1 MKKIFSYDIINI
13 TYDKL
18 GGVSIKEI
26 KMDCNKIWTD
36 LQDSI
41 KQAVEAEVS
50 YIVHIKPSKAVS
62 FEDSV
67 FTISVPSSINKNM
80 IEFRFKNKIESI
92 LEAYTGQ
99 KVTLLTILDS
109 EVEQFMKSES
119 EHNYK
124 IPVSQTNNSG
134 SSLNEKY
141 TFENFVIG
149 SSNEYAAAA
158 AISTS
163 ENPGRIYNPLFLY
176 GNSGLGKTHLMYAI
190 GNKIKKEHPEYKV
203 VYIPTENFTNEFV
216 ECIKNYKM
224 EEFRKKYRKADVLL
238 VDDVQFLQNRE
249 GFQEEFFHTF
259 NDLHSLNKQ
268 IVLTSDRKPS
278 ELITLEERLRTRFSQ
293 GLQIDI
299 TVPNYETRLAI
310 LRKKAELN
318 DYNISND
325 ILEYIANRIKS
336 NVREL
341 EGALLKVISIAQLSH
356 KEVDINLT
364 KFAIES
370 ILPKDGIV
378 KITPDKIMD
387 KVCTFYDVTKEELIG
402 KSRVKTLVVPRQ
414 VAMYLCS
421 KLTDMNAGMIGKTFG
436 NKDRT
441 TVLYSIDKIE
451 DDLAN
456 DNVLKTNIDYIIK
469 DLQTV

>member
-1 MKKIFSYDIINI
+1 
-13 TYDKL
+13 
-18 GGVSIKEI
+18 
-26 KMDCNKIWTD
+26 MDCNKIWSD
-36 LQDSI
+36 VQELI
-41 KQAVEAEVS
+41 KKAVEAEVS
-50 YIVHIKPSKAVS
+50 YVVHIKPAKAVS
-62 FEDSV
+62 FENSV
-67 FTISVPSSINKNM
+67 FTVAVPSSINKNM

-92 LEAYTGQ
+92 LETYTGQ
-99 KVTLLTILDS
+99 KVTLQIILDD
-109 EVEQFMKSES
+109 ETDEFLKSI
-119 EHNYK
+119 K
-124 IPVSQTNNSG
+124 QTDDTISMSATHQRTDNST
-134 SSLNEKY
+134 LNEKY
-141 TFENFVIG
+141 TFETFVIG
-149 SSNEYAAAA
+149 SSNEYAASA

-176 GNSGLGKTHLMYAI
+176 GNSGLGKTHLMCAI
-190 GNKIKKEHPEYKV
+190 GNKIKKEHPDYKV

-224 EEFRKKYRKADVLL
+224 AEFRKKYRNADVLM

-278 ELITLEERLRTRFSQ
+278 ELVTLEERLRTRFSQ

-310 LRKKAELN
+310 LKKKSELN
-318 DYNISND
+318 NYNISSD
-325 ILEYIANRIKS
+325 ILEYIADRIKS

-341 EGALLKVISIAQLSH
+341 EGALLKVVSIAQLSH
-356 KEVDINLT
+356 KEIDIELT
-364 KFAIES
+364 KYAIES

-387 KVCTFYDVTKEELIG
+387 KVSTFYDVTKEELIG

-441 TVLYSIDKIE
+441 TVIHSVQKIE
-451 DDLAN
+451 GDLET
-456 DNVLKTNIDYIIK
+456 DPVLKTNIDYIIK
-469 DLQTV
+469 DLQTL

>member
-1 MKKIFSYDIINI
+1 
-13 TYDKL
+13 
-18 GGVSIKEI
+18 
-26 KMDCNKIWTD
+26 MDCTKIWEE
-36 LQDSI
+36 LQDAI
-41 KQAVEAEVS
+41 KNAVEAQVS
-50 YIVHIKPSKAVS
+50 YTVHIRPAKAVS

-67 FTISVPSSINKNM
+67 FTIAVPSSINRNM

-99 KVTLLTILDS
+99 KITLNVMLEDELKNLKETAIS
-109 EVEQFMKSES
+109 ENEEEKT
-119 EHNYK
+119 
-124 IPVSQTNNSG
+124 PVQIHKKDLSI
-134 SSLNEKY
+134 NEKF

-176 GNSGLGKTHLMYAI
+176 GNSGLGKTHLMCAI
-190 GNKIKKEHPEYKV
+190 GNKIKKEHPDYKV
-203 VYIPTENFTNEFV
+203 LYITTENFTAEFV

-224 EEFRKKYRKADVLL
+224 DEFRKKYRTADVLL

-278 ELITLEERLRTRFSQ
+278 ELITLEERLVTRFSQ
-293 GLQIDI
+293 GLTFDI
-299 TVPNYETRLAI
+299 SVPDYDTRLAI

-318 DYNISND
+318 NYEVGDE
-325 ILEYIANRIKS
+325 ILQYIADRIKS

-341 EGALLKVISIAQLSH
+341 EGALLKVISIGQLSH
-356 KEVDINLT
+356 KEIDIELT

-387 KVCTFYDVTKEELIG
+387 KVSTFYSVTKEELIG
-402 KSRVKTLVVPRQ
+402 KSRVKSLVLPRQ
-414 VAMYLCS
+414 VAMYLCT

-436 NKDRT
+436 KDRT
-441 TVLYSIDKIE
+441 TVLHSVEKIETDLKTDKIM
-451 DDLAN
+451 
-456 DNVLKTNIDYIIK
+456 KTNIDYIIK
-469 DLQTV
+469 DLQSL

>member
-1 MKKIFSYDIINI
+1 MDCEKIWME
-13 TYDKL
+13 L
-18 GGVSIKEI
+18 QESIK
-26 KMDCNKIWTD
+26 N
-36 LQDSI
+36 
-41 KQAVEAEVS
+41 AVEAEVS
-50 YIVHIKPSKAVS
+50 YTVHIKPAKAVL

-67 FTISVPSSINKNM
+67 FTIAVPSSINRNM

-99 KVTLLTILDS
+99 KITLNIILGD
-109 EVEQFMKSES
+109 ELEQFMENSSINDE
-119 EHNYK
+119 K
-124 IPVSQTNNSG
+124 ISSSKPHKREL
-134 SSLNEKY
+134 SLNEKY

-176 GNSGLGKTHLMYAI
+176 GNSGLGKTHLMCAI
-190 GNKIKKEHPEYKV
+190 GNKIKKEYPDYNIL
-203 VYIPTENFTNEFV
+203 YITTENFTAEFV
-216 ECIKNYKM
+216 DCIKNHKM
-224 EEFRKKYRKADVLL
+224 DSFRKKYRTADVLL

-268 IVLTSDRKPS
+268 IVLTSDRKPN

-310 LRKKAELN
+310 LRKKSELN
-318 DYNISND
+318 DYRISDD
-325 ILEYIANRIKS
+325 ILTYIADRIKS

-341 EGALLKVISIAQLSH
+341 EGALLKVISIGQLSH
-356 KEVDINLT
+356 KEIDIELT

-370 ILPKDGIV
+370 ILPKDGVV

-387 KVCTFYDVTKEELIG
+387 KVSTFYNVTKDELIG
-402 KSRVKTLVVPRQ
+402 KSRVKTLVIPRQ
-414 VAMYLCS
+414 IAMYLCS
-421 KLTDMNAGMIGKTFG
+421 KLTDMNASMIGKTFG

-441 TVLYSIDKIE
+441 TVLHSVQKIE
-451 DDLAN
+451 NDLTT
-456 DNVLKTNIDYIIK
+456 DKTLKTNIDYIIK
-469 DLQTV
+469 DLQSL

>member
-1 MKKIFSYDIINI
+1 MDCEKIWME
-13 TYDKL
+13 L
-18 GGVSIKEI
+18 QESIK
-26 KMDCNKIWTD
+26 N
-36 LQDSI
+36 
-41 KQAVEAEVS
+41 AVEAEVS
-50 YIVHIKPSKAVS
+50 YTVHIKPAKAVL
-62 FEDSV
+62 FENSV
-67 FTISVPSSINKNM
+67 FTITVPSSINRNM

-99 KVTLLTILDS
+99 KITLNIILED
-109 EVEQFMKSES
+109 ELEQFMEKNSSRNDEKISTSSES
-119 EHNYK
+119 HKREL
-124 IPVSQTNNSG
+124 
-134 SSLNEKY
+134 SLNEKY

-176 GNSGLGKTHLMYAI
+176 GNSGLGKTHLMCAI
-190 GNKIKKEHPEYKV
+190 GNKIKKEHPDYNIL
-203 VYIPTENFTNEFV
+203 YITTENFTAEFV
-216 ECIKNYKM
+216 DCIKNHKM
-224 EEFRKKYRKADVLL
+224 DSFRKKYRTADVLL

-310 LRKKAELN
+310 LRKKSELN
-318 DYNISND
+318 DYRISDD
-325 ILEYIANRIKS
+325 ILKYIADRIKS

-341 EGALLKVISIAQLSH
+341 EGALLKVISIGQLSH
-356 KEVDINLT
+356 KEIDIELT

-370 ILPKDGIV
+370 ILPKDGVV

-387 KVCTFYDVTKEELIG
+387 KVSTFYNVTKDELIG

-414 VAMYLCS
+414 IAMYLCS
-421 KLTDMNAGMIGKTFG
+421 KLTDMNANMIGKTFG

-441 TVLYSIDKIE
+441 TVLYSVEKIE
-451 DDLAN
+451 NDLTT
-456 DNVLKTNIDYIIK
+456 DKTLKTNIDYIIK
-469 DLQTV
+469 DLQSL

>member
-1 MKKIFSYDIINI
+1 
-13 TYDKL
+13 
-18 GGVSIKEI
+18 
-26 KMDCNKIWTD
+26 MDFAKIWEE
-36 LQDSI
+36 LQDAI
-41 KQAVEAEVS
+41 KNAVEAEVS
-50 YIVHIKPSKAVS
+50 YTVHIKPAKAVS

-67 FTISVPSSINKNM
+67 FTITVPSSINRNM

-99 KVTLLTILDS
+99 KITLNVILEDELENFNKNNGS
-109 EVEQFMKSES
+109 LDEEEKTT
-119 EHNYK
+119 
-124 IPVSQTNNSG
+124 PVQIHKKDLSI
-134 SSLNEKY
+134 NEKF

-176 GNSGLGKTHLMYAI
+176 GNSGLGKTHLMCAI
-190 GNKIKKEHPEYKV
+190 GNKIKKEHPDYKV
-203 VYIPTENFTNEFV
+203 LYITTENFTAEFV

-224 EEFRKKYRKADVLL
+224 DEFRKKYRTADVLL

-268 IVLTSDRKPS
+268 IVLTRKPS
-278 ELITLEERLRTRFSQ
+278 ELITLEERLVTRFSQ
-293 GLQIDI
+293 GLTFDI
-299 TVPNYETRLAI
+299 SVPDYDTRLAI

-318 DYNISND
+318 NYEVGDE
-325 ILEYIANRIKS
+325 ILKYIADRIKS

-341 EGALLKVISIAQLSH
+341 EGALLKVISIGQLSH
-356 KEVDINLT
+356 KEIDIELT

-387 KVCTFYDVTKEELIG
+387 KVSTFYSVTKEELIG
-402 KSRVKTLVVPRQ
+402 KSRVKSLVLPRQ
-414 VAMYLCS
+414 VAMYLCT
-421 KLTDMNAGMIGKTFG
+421 KLTDMNAGMIGKTFS
-436 NKDRT
+436 KDRT
-441 TVLYSIDKIE
+441 TVLHSVEKIETDLNTDKIM
-451 DDLAN
+451 
-456 DNVLKTNIDYIIK
+456 KTNIDYIIK
-469 DLQTV
+469 DLQSL

>member
-1 MKKIFSYDIINI
+1 
-13 TYDKL
+13 
-18 GGVSIKEI
+18 
-26 KMDCNKIWTD
+26 MDCEKIWTE
-36 LQDSI
+36 LQDAI
-41 KQAVEAEVS
+41 KNAVEAEVS
-50 YIVHIKPSKAVS
+50 YIVHIKTSKAVL
-62 FEDSV
+62 FENSV
-67 FTISVPSSINKNM
+67 FTIAVPSSINRNM
-80 IEFRFKNKIESI
+80 IEFRFKDKIENI
-92 LEAYTGQ
+92 LESYTGQ
-99 KVTLLTILDS
+99 KVTLNIIL
-109 EVEQFMKSES
+109 ETETEQFLENTKNENDNSLPAQP
-119 EHNYK
+119 N
-124 IPVSQTNNSG
+124 SQKRELL
-134 SSLNEKY
+134 LNEKY

-176 GNSGLGKTHLMYAI
+176 GNSGLGKTHLMCAI
-190 GNKIKKEHPEYKV
+190 GNKIKKEHPDYKV
-203 VYIPTENFTNEFV
+203 LYITTENFTTEFV

-224 EEFRKKYRKADVLL
+224 DAFRKKYRTADVLL

-259 NDLHSLNKQ
+259 NDLYSLNKQ
-268 IVLTSDRKPS
+268 IVLTGDRKPS
-278 ELITLEERLRTRFSQ
+278 ELVTLEERLRTRFSQ

-318 DYNISND
+318 NYKISD
-325 ILEYIANRIKS
+325 EILTYIADRIKS

-341 EGALLKVISIAQLSH
+341 EGALLKVVSIGQLRQ
-356 KEVDINLT
+356 KEIDIELT

-387 KVCTFYDVTKEELIG
+387 KVSTFYNVTKDELIG
-402 KSRVKTLVVPRQ
+402 KSRVKSLVVPRQ

-441 TVLYSIDKIE
+441 TVLHSVQKIE
-451 DDLAN
+451 GDLTT
-456 DNVLKTNIDYIIK
+456 DKTMKTNIDYIIK
-469 DLQTV
+469 DLQTL

>member
-1 MKKIFSYDIINI
+1 
-13 TYDKL
+13 
-18 GGVSIKEI
+18 
-26 KMDCNKIWTD
+26 MDCNKIWSD
-36 LQDSI
+36 VQELI
-41 KQAVEAEVS
+41 KKAVEAEVS
-50 YIVHIKPSKAVS
+50 YVVHIKPATAVS
-62 FEDSV
+62 FENSV
-67 FTISVPSSINKNM
+67 FTVAVPSSINKNM
-80 IEFRFKNKIESI
+80 IEFRFKNKIEGI
-92 LEAYTGQ
+92 LETYTGQ
-99 KVTLLTILDS
+99 KVTLQIILDDETDEFLKNIKQTEDAIS
-109 EVEQFMKSES
+109 MSATNPRNE
-119 EHNYK
+119 NY
-124 IPVSQTNNSG
+124 T
-134 SSLNEKY
+134 LNEKY

-149 SSNEYAAAA
+149 SSNEYAASA

-176 GNSGLGKTHLMYAI
+176 GNSGLGKTHLMCAI
-190 GNKIKKEHPEYKV
+190 GNRIKKEHPDYKV

-224 EEFRKKYRKADVLL
+224 AEFRKKYRNADVLM

-278 ELITLEERLRTRFSQ
+278 ELVTLEERLRTRFSQ

-310 LRKKAELN
+310 LKKKSELN
-318 DYNISND
+318 HYNISSE
-325 ILEYIANRIKS
+325 ILEYIADRIKS

-341 EGALLKVISIAQLSH
+341 EGALLKVVSIAQLSH
-356 KEVDINLT
+356 KEIDIDLT
-364 KFAIES
+364 KYAIES

-387 KVCTFYDVTKEELIG
+387 KVSTFYDVTKDELIG

-441 TVLYSIDKIE
+441 TVIHSVQKIE
-451 DDLAN
+451 GDLET
-456 DNVLKTNIDYIIK
+456 DHILKTNIDYIIK
-469 DLQTV
+469 DLQTL